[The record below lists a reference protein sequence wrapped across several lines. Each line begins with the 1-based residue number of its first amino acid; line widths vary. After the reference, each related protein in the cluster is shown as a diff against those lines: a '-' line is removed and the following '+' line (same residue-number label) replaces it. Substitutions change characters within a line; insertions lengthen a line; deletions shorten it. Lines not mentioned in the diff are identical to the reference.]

1 MIIDQLTL
9 ILGFSIILL
18 AIIALLTSPFLCKI
32 KSQNFLPSASS
43 SPHTTIPQNYNAT
56 YQYSYVSNMQVAI
69 K

>member
-32 KSQNFLPSASS
+32 KSQNILTSE
-43 SPHTTIPQNYNAT
+43 ICR
-56 YQYSYVSNMQVAI
+56 
-69 K
+69 